1 MRSLDLP
8 GHHAP
13 AVGFEVPLE
22 MLAACHGRVQD
33 QCATLR
39 RLARHLVGRDV
50 DRQAREAATGVMR
63 YFDTAAV
70 HHHADEEVDLFPALI
85 ESMAGSDAVCLR
97 ELTASLTAQH
107 RELEARWRGLRRALE
122 RVAGG
127 HAAPLAEDEVGQ
139 FVDLYARHI
148 AREEAELL
156 PMARRLLSETELD
169 RIGLAMRERR
179 GANEPATSAE
189 TPPPGAP
196 QMPQTPGAPQT
207 PQTAGTPEAPE
218 TPEMRP

>member
-8 GHHAP
+8 GHQAP

-39 RLARHLVGRDV
+39 RLGAHLVRWGA
-50 DRQAREAATGVMR
+50 DRQAQEAAAAVMR
-63 YFDTAAV
+63 YFDTATV
-70 HHHADEEVDLFPALI
+70 HHHADEEADLFPALI

-107 RELEARWRGLRRALE
+107 RELEALWRRLRRGLE
-122 RVAGG
+122 RVAAGY
-127 HAAPLAEDEVGQ
+127 ATPLAEHEVGH
-139 FVDLYARHI
+139 FVELYARHI

-156 PMARRLLSETELD
+156 PMARRLLSDAELD

-179 GANEPATSAE
+179 GTLEPAAAAKPLQPE
-189 TPPPGAP
+189 
-196 QMPQTPGAPQT
+196 T
-207 PQTAGTPEAPE
+207 PQTTGAPERPE
-218 TPEMRP
+218 TPEMRQ